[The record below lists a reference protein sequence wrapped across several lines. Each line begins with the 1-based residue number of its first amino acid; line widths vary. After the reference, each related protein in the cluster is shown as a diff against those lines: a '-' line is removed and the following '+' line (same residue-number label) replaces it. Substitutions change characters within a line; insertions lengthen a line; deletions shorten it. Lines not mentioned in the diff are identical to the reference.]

1 MKKKKSVLKRI
12 LNIVLTIVI
21 LLLAFVLVVTTV
33 TRITGNTPSIFGYSI
48 LRVTTGSM
56 EPELMVGDVIL
67 TKEVDDV
74 NSLQVC
80 DVITYRGTIGEY
92 ANMMITHKIVKAPYE
107 ENGKTYVITK
117 GVANDI
123 EDQPV
128 EASRI
133 TAKLV
138 CKIPFLDWLYS
149 FFLTPWGLLTA
160 IVLIF
165 VAFAGEFWNIFKL
178 SHQEVDQPKMNKET
192 LEKAIEQYQSDNAS
206 GTPPDYSD
214 ADTDDKQ
221 DTQDITLIE

>member
-1 MKKKKSVLKRI
+1 MKKKKSILKRI
-12 LNIVLTIVI
+12 SNLILIIVLFI
-21 LLLAFVLVVTTV
+21 LAFVIALTV
-33 TRITGNTPSIFGYSI
+33 FTRITGNTPSLFGYSI
-48 LRVTTGSM
+48 FRVSTGSM

-74 NSLQVC
+74 NSLQVG

-92 ANMMITHKIVKAPYE
+92 TNMMITHKIVRAPYE
-107 ENGKTYVITK
+107 ENGITYVITK

-128 EASRI
+128 EANQISS
-133 TAKLV
+133 KLV

-160 IVLIF
+160 IILII

-178 SHQEVDQPKMNKET
+178 SHQEVTQPKMNKET
-192 LEKAIEQYQSDNAS
+192 LEKAIEQYQSES
-206 GTPPDYSD
+206 PTSSSD
-214 ADTDDKQ
+214 SSDSQTNEIQ
-221 DTQDITLIE
+221 DTQDNTTQ

>member
-1 MKKKKSVLKRI
+1 MKKKKSILKRI
-12 LNIVLTIVI
+12 SNVILIIVLFI
-21 LLLAFVLVVTTV
+21 LAFVIALTV
-33 TRITGNTPSIFGYSI
+33 FTRITGNTPSLFGYSI
-48 LRVTTGSM
+48 FRVSTGSM
-56 EPELMVGDVIL
+56 EPELVVGDVIL

-74 NSLQVC
+74 NSLQVG

-92 ANMMITHKIVKAPYE
+92 TNMMITHKIVRAPYV

-128 EASRI
+128 ESSQI
-133 TAKLV
+133 SSKLV

-160 IVLIF
+160 ILLII

-178 SHQEVDQPKMNKET
+178 SHQEVEQPKMNKDT
-192 LEKAIEQYQSDNAS
+192 LEKAIEQYQAENAS
-206 GTPPDYSD
+206 GTPPDSSD
-214 ADTDDKQ
+214 AAENDKQ
-221 DTQDITLIE
+221 DTQD